1 MKSNKVE
8 VVGRL
13 IPDSGKIHQ
22 NQEVYETSGLICTI
36 KSTHYKS
43 PPQIIIRSEFNE
55 HNTDRKPY

>member
-43 PPQIIIRSEFNE
+43 PPR
-55 HNTDRKPY
+55 

>member
-22 NQEVYETSGLICTI
+22 NQEVYETSGLKCTI

-43 PPQIIIRSEFNE
+43 PPDN
-55 HNTDRKPY
+55 N

>member
-13 IPDSGKIHQ
+13 MPDSGKIHQ

-43 PPQIIIRSEFNE
+43 PPQIIVRSKNYN
-55 HNTDRKPY
+55 HNTIRKPY